1 MNTRFYL
8 LTITRRCCD
17 SRASTLAETLVA
29 SAIGAL
35 ILVGVMTTYIMS
47 VKGFTAISNYRQ
59 IHGDGRLA
67 VTYFARD
74 MRGVSSI
81 SSFANSS
88 NVTVVIPTAFNSSGT
103 AISNKTVSYTM
114 SGGVLSRYDSS
125 TGYTD
130 QLAANI
136 NGLTFT
142 LYNNL
147 GSSNGVTVS
156 TAKGIQLDIKLRKTV
171 MSQVQSEDYLSA
183 RYDMRNTAN

>member
-1 MNTRFYL
+1 MNTRFCF
-8 LTITRRCCD
+8 LTIARRWRD
-17 SRASTLAETLVA
+17 TRASTLAETLVA
-29 SAIGAL
+29 STIGAL
-35 ILVGVMTTYIMS
+35 VLVGVMTTYIMS
-47 VKGFTAISNYRQ
+47 VKGFTAMSNYRQ

-88 NVTVVIPTAFNSSGT
+88 NITVIIPTAFNSSGA

-125 TGYTD
+125 TGFTD
-130 QLAANI
+130 KLAANI
-136 NGLTFT
+136 NGLMFT
-142 LYNNL
+142 LYDNL
-147 GSSNGVTVS
+147 GSSNGVTVN

-183 RYDMRNTAN
+183 RYDMRNTSN